1 MQQLTIQN
9 LKALSKI
16 NGQALFIDTPLP
28 STPLKTQQWEQTFC
42 TLFNLTATNQEWGA
56 DRYQVTL
63 SNGSFSCML
72 FIEWLCEAIWLE
84 PIGSNEN
91 AQDLYDYLFDET

>member
-42 TLFNLTATNQEWGA
+42 TLFDLTATNQEWGA

-63 SNGSFSCML
+63 SNDSFSCML

>member
-16 NGQALFIDTPLP
+16 NGHALFIDTPLP

-42 TLFNLTATNQEWGA
+42 TLFNLTATNQPRQINR
-56 DRYQVTL
+56 DKSTTT
-63 SNGSFSCML
+63 N
-72 FIEWLCEAIWLE
+72 
-84 PIGSNEN
+84 
-91 AQDLYDYLFDET
+91 

>member
-9 LKALSKI
+9 IKAASFSENNLMRI
-16 NGQALFIDTPLP
+16 NLPLP
-28 STPLKTQQWEQTFC
+28 TTPLKTEQWINTFC
-42 TLFNLTATNQEWGA
+42 LLFNLRPSNAEWGA

-63 SNGSFSCML
+63 SNSEFSCLL

-84 PIGSNEN
+84 PIGNHVSSSI
-91 AQDLYDYLFDET
+91 YDYLFK

>member
-9 LKALSKI
+9 IKASSKI
-16 NGQALFIDTPLP
+16 NGQALFIDMPLP
-28 STPLKTQQWEQTFC
+28 STPLKAQQWEQTFC
-42 TLFNLTATNQEWGA
+42 SLFSLNATNQEWGA

-63 SNGSFSCML
+63 SHGSFSCMM

-91 AQDLYDYLFDET
+91 AHDLYEYLFNEK